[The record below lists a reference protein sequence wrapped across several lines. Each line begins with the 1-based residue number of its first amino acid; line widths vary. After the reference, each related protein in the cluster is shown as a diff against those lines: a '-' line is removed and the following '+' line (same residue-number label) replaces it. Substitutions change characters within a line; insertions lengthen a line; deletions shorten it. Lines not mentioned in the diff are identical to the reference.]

1 MAVVDDDLADIAD
14 CSGMDEIVRGTV
26 AAVPGSFVINENLN
40 FCGASDAGHGLRVF
54 VRDGQR
60 FFHHDGN
67 GIAGAEFNNFAVIVG
82 GGVDEDRL
90 RVRGA
95 KKFVKIGVVESRIEM
110 KLRCVLIEKSALG
123 FGDGNDLDVGA
134 VERVGEKSLGMA
146 VNESGNG
153 DAERRLGVGGG
164 TCVSRK

>member
-1 MAVVDDDLADIAD
+1 
-14 CSGMDEIVRGTV
+14 
-26 AAVPGSFVINENLN
+26 
-40 FCGASDAGHGLRVF
+40 
-54 VRDGQR
+54 
-60 FFHHDGN
+60 
-67 GIAGAEFNNFAVIVG
+67 
-82 GGVDEDRL
+82 
-90 RVRGA
+90 
-95 KKFVKIGVVESRIEM
+95 M